1 MERTTLDGRPAVRI
15 TIGGADRIEQLRKL
29 APSELAP
36 FVEFRGGIGY
46 SLALARQVVLAHGG
60 QIFSK
65 TEPPKTPSSMPV
77 VQGAVLLLPE
87 A

>member
-1 MERTTLDGRPAVRI
+1 MPHGRPAVRI
-15 TIGGADRIEQLRKL
+15 TMAGSDPIKQRLKP

-36 FVEFRGGIGY
+36 FVEYRGGIGY

-60 QIFSK
+60 QVFSK
-65 TEPPKTPSSMPV
+65 LEPPKAPSSMPV
-77 VQGAVLLLPE
+77 VQGAVLVLPE